1 MKVTYRIE
9 TEKDLSEAL
18 VEISSRMHREAWFQ
32 LIQGTASSYDIS
44 VEISGEPNK
53 KKEEA

>member
-18 VEISSRMHREAWFQ
+18 AEISSRMHREAWFQ
-32 LIQGTASSYDIS
+32 LI
-44 VEISGEPNK
+44 
-53 KKEEA
+53 